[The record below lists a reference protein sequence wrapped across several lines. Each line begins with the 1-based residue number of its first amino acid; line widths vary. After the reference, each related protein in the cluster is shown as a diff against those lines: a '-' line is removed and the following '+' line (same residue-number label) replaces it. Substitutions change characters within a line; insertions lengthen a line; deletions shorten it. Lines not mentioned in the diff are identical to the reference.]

1 MNNEQQIEVRRF
13 LFERFFPIEGDEPS
27 YRVIDRGTPQ
37 RAIVGIVSL
46 HDEQTP
52 SVRLSPSIR
61 LLQTS
66 IFSAMTAGEQ
76 TRTAD
81 DFIVPLDSNQL
92 HIKSPFAER
101 VDRYLNEIIKAAQG
115 FVEIYNSLPQKS
127 FYEMNVTLRV
137 DIPDS
142 HYITESKFR
151 SNWRRHIKGDIRL
164 QNAEV
169 SSDGDHVT
177 ASLSLVSTQC
187 GPEERRVMYLFLTE
201 VALSLDNGIGDDK
214 FDAIDAVL
222 SSILYGGRGKE
233 TSADGLTCSYSVVSK
248 RGRA

>member
-46 HDEQTP
+46 DDK
-52 SVRLSPSIR
+52 RAPSIR

-66 IFSAMTAGEQ
+66 VFSAMTAGEQ
-76 TRTAD
+76 ARITD
-81 DFIVPLDSNQL
+81 DFIVPLNSNQL

-127 FYEMNVTLRV
+127 FYEMNVNLRV

-142 HYITESKFR
+142 YYITESKFR

-164 QNAEV
+164 QKAEV

-177 ASLSLVSTQC
+177 ANLSLVSTQC
-187 GPEERRVMYLFLTE
+187 GEEERRVMYLFLTE
-201 VALSLDNGIGDDK
+201 VALSLDSGIGDDK
-214 FDAIDAVL
+214 FNAIDTVL
-222 SSILYGGRGKE
+222 SSILQGGRGKE
-233 TSADGLTCSYSVVSK
+233 ASADGLLCNYSVATTK
-248 RGRA
+248 RRA